1 MEGLKVSEL
10 FEELESNKERLRIS
24 GTYYII

>member
-10 FEELESNKERLRIS
+10 FEELESNKENLRIS
-24 GTYYII
+24 DWGIS